1 MSCLKVKQIDL
12 SVKNSVEIDF
22 ILWQLRLRDVL
33 IY

>member
-12 SVKNSVEIDF
+12 TVKNSIEIDF
-22 ILWQLRLRDVL
+22 ILWQFQYRDVL

>member
-1 MSCLKVKQIDL
+1 MSCLKVKQIYL
-12 SVKNSVEIDF
+12 TVKNSVEIDF